1 MEHIEQIRRE
11 IDEYYE
17 NWFRINRA
25 YDRWAQRHGT
35 SDNTL
40 FALYTISA
48 CGDRGCTQRH
58 ICNEILLPKQTVSFI
73 LSKLEK
79 QGLLRRREDPAGPV
93 VVRAGGC
100 GNTCIPAY
108 ERCAAQG
115 AYGRVCRAGRRHR
128 TKLWH
133 ERMTHIQKSP
143 SAPGGGAFCW
153 FPDARDLE
161 KSNCIIPL
169 LAQVLRITFK
179 KIYDHM
185 RHDHVDVLH
194 LFVA

>member
-40 FALYTISA
+40 FTLYTISA

-79 QGLLRRREDPAGPV
+79 QGLLRRREDPADRRNNLVFLTAEGKAYADRLLSALEDAEI
-93 VVRAGGC
+93 RAYQRM
-100 GNTCIPAY
+100 N
-108 ERCAAQG
+108 AAQRKALMDG
-115 AYGRVCRAGRRHR
+115 YAALAAAIEQSFG
-128 TKLWH
+128 TK
-133 ERMTHIQKSP
+133 E
-143 SAPGGGAFCW
+143 
-153 FPDARDLE
+153 
-161 KSNCIIPL
+161 
-169 LAQVLRITFK
+169 
-179 KIYDHM
+179 
-185 RHDHVDVLH
+185 
-194 LFVA
+194 